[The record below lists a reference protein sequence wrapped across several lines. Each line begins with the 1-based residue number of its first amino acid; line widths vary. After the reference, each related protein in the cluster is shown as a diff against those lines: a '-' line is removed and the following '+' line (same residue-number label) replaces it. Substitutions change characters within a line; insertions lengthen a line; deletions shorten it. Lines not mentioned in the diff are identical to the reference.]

1 VTAVI
6 VMARSPKP
14 RFVAEGVETE
24 EELAFFGLTKF
35 EKRLNRAHPRQKKH
49 VIRWTVPELR
59 DGLVRLVE

>member
-6 VMARSPKP
+6 VMARVLSDGSLP
-14 RFVAEGVETE
+14 RAWKQSKSWHS
-24 EELAFFGLTKF
+24 LGLTKF
-35 EKRLNRAHPRQKKH
+35 EKRMNRAHPAKKH